1 MEIQMKNRSTIFFSL
16 SLAACLVILTLAQQP
31 SGRTASSSSSPS
43 TSSAPFKTAV
53 IEMEALYDPK
63 KGITRLIRAIES
75 LDQEFEPLRKEL
87 RVKTRL
93 QRAVR
98 SRK

>member
-1 MEIQMKNRSTIFFSL
+1 MSST
-16 SLAACLVILTLAQQP
+16 
-31 SGRTASSSSSPS
+31 SSPS
-43 TSSAPFKTAV
+43 TGSGPFKIAV
-53 IEMEALYDPK
+53 IEMGVLYDPE
-63 KGITRLIRAIES
+63 KGIMRLIRAIES

-87 RVKTRL
+87 RGMRKRPTKTRL